1 MALFNLCTVFFFG
14 TSTSLQY
21 QDHLLGNQASVPLWH
36 ISLLLV
42 WTVLHCET
50 QIHLYQ
56 KLNSPEEAQIQWFI
70 IMTEEAQEF
79 DQK

>member
-1 MALFNLCTVFFFG
+1 MHCFFFALLPP
-14 TSTSLQY
+14 SNIK
-21 QDHLLGNQASVPLWH
+21 DHLLGNQASVPLWH